1 MGWMDSLNAAVKGAS
16 KKKNLSEDQ
25 VEDIAKDI
33 VTMSSFGAAA
43 VTLVPIPFSDFVA
56 VTAVQASM
64 VTAVGRVY
72 GRELTL
78 EESKHLVLELASVC
92 GAGLVAQK
100 GFATLTKFL
109 LPGLGGVLAAPW
121 AFAVTWGMGHVAMH
135 YFAHRELT
143 RDVLKGVFDRAVKQA
158 KGVFTKEKFDEF
170 RKRHGDGVADFVR
183 NNASEDE
190 GGEEAP
196 PAPKKKKK
204 KLKKKV
210 KVKKVVAEAE
220 KDEPPAAA
228 EPEELDK
235 SDVLGDDED

>member
-1 MGWMDSLNAAVKGAS
+1 MDSLNAAVKDAG
-16 KKKNLSEDQ
+16 KKKMSPEQSQSIAEDL
-25 VEDIAKDI
+25 

-43 VTLVPIPFSDFVA
+43 VTLIPIPFSDFVA

-64 VTAVGRVY
+64 VTAVGRVF

-92 GAGLVAQK
+92 GAGMVAQK

-121 AFAVTWGMGHVAMH
+121 AFAITWGMGHVSMH

-143 RDVLKGVFDRAVKQA
+143 REVLKGVFDKAVKQA

-170 RKRHGDGVADFVR
+170 RKKHGEGVADFVR
-183 NNASEDE
+183 NQDE
-190 GGEEAP
+190 GPAEGD
-196 PAPKKKKK
+196 APKKKKK
-204 KLKKKV
+204 KKKKKV
-210 KVKKVVAEAE
+210 RLET
-220 KDEPPAAA
+220 PPPPEAA
-228 EPEELDK
+228 ESGEPD
-235 SDVLGDDED
+235 DDE

>member
-1 MGWMDSLNAAVKGAS
+1 MSWMDSLNAAVKDAG
-16 KKKNLSEDQ
+16 KKKMTPEQSQSIAEDL
-25 VEDIAKDI
+25 

-64 VTAVGRVY
+64 VTAVGRVF

-135 YFAHRELT
+135 YFRHRELT
-143 RDVLKGVFDRAVKQA
+143 RDVLKGVFDKAVKQA

-170 RKRHGDGVADFVR
+170 RKKHGAGVADFVR
-183 NNASEDE
+183 SQGDE
-190 GGEEAP
+190 TGETE
-196 PAPKKKKK
+196 APKKKKK
-204 KLKKKV
+204 KKKK
-210 KVKKVVAEAE
+210 KAKLETPPPEPSEPSDDDEAE
-220 KDEPPAAA
+220 
-228 EPEELDK
+228 
-235 SDVLGDDED
+235 